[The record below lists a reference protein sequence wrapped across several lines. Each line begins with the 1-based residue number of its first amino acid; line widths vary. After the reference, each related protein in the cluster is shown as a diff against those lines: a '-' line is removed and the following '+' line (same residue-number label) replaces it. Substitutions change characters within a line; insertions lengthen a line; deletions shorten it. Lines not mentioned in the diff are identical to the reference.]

1 MELHFKE
8 LEADV
13 RRQGHRRSSGDWG
26 WERSQLCGDTSRSLS
41 GAHHTNS
48 RMVVAL
54 FAPLGSLLS
63 WGLLQTFT
71 YWNDISHV
79 PLFLR
84 GKEALDCF
92 VGSAVFP
99 ASRISRA
106 SNEIGSLGSCLR
118 LRSTCSLTLTSSPGT
133 LARGLGPPPEARASQ
148 WSIEAGE
155 ERIS

>member
-8 LEADV
+8 LEAEVREAGAQTLKRGLGLGALAVV
-13 RRQGHRRSSGDWG
+13 RRHLPEPLGSAS
-26 WERSQLCGDTSRSLS
+26 
-41 GAHHTNS
+41 HHANS

-71 YWNDISHV
+71 YWDDISHV

-99 ASRISRA
+99 ASHISRA
-106 SNEIGSLGSCLR
+106 SNEIGRLGSCLR
-118 LRSTCSLTLTSSPGT
+118 LRSTRSLTLT

-148 WSIEAGE
+148 RSIEAGE